1 MWRKH
6 NPAVSLAMGLI
17 CDMIIIITYMED
29 NIRMVSHG
37 YNALT
42 GDLVVLPCVALFNL
56 GVDVVFDSN
65 IGEYVYYGT

>member
-1 MWRKH
+1 
-6 NPAVSLAMGLI
+6 
-17 CDMIIIITYMED
+17 MIIIITYMED

-37 YNALT
+37 YNVLT

-56 GVDVVFDSN
+56 GVDVVFDNN

>member
-1 MWRKH
+1 MWKKD

-37 YNALT
+37 YNTLT
-42 GDLVVLPCVALFNL
+42 GDLVVLPCVPLFNL
-56 GVDVVFDSN
+56 GVDVVFDNN